1 MDDRYSVVV
10 PAFNSAAFVGA
21 AIDSL
26 LRQSLRP
33 HRIIVVDDGSTDET
47 AKAVRG
53 FGERAHLV
61 SQDNTGPGA
70 ATTNGMALVDTP
82 FTAFLDADDLWMENK
97 ASSQLSRL
105 QADASLDGLF
115 TQGALSRT
123 GQPPFSGLPTQP
135 IWGRSSLMIR
145 TGRARSVGRI
155 VDQPGQRGDMID
167 WIARARDIGLRLE
180 MMDAV
185 LVVRRVHEGS
195 LTYHRGA
202 KDTGYLAVVKA
213 ALDRRRAGAS

>member
-1 MDDRYSVVV
+1 MDNRYSVVV
-10 PAFNSAAFVGA
+10 PAFNCAPFVGA

-26 LRQSLRP
+26 LRQSLQP

-47 AKAVRG
+47 ARVVRG
-53 FGERAHLV
+53 FGELAQLV
-61 SQDNTGPGA
+61 SQDNAGPGA

-82 FTAFLDADDLWMENK
+82 FTAFLDADDLWMETK

-115 TQGALSRT
+115 AQGAVSRT
-123 GQPPFSGLPTQP
+123 GRPPFSGLPIQP

-145 TGRARSVGRI
+145 TSRTRSVGRI
-155 VDQPGQRGDMID
+155 VDQPGRRGEMID
-167 WIARARDIGLRLE
+167 WIARAREIGLSLE

-185 LVVRRVHEGS
+185 LVVRRVHESS
-195 LTYHRGA
+195 LTHYRGA
-202 KDTGYLAVVKA
+202 KDAGYLAVAKA